1 MELNKNNMKKIMAI
15 ITFTVILCALLIN
28 FSAFLKYLG
37 FLFGVLYPFILGAAI
52 AFCLNIP
59 MCFFE
64 RKLFSQKK
72 EKSKKNRMGAA
83 MARPVSLTL
92 TLLCLAGVIA
102 LVIGVVV
109 PQLGSTFESI
119 SDAMKTFLPKAQV
132 WLEETF
138 SGKEE
143 VVNYINSFNL
153 ENLDWGKWVA
163 TFKDFAVNGAGSVL
177 SYTINA
183 TVAVVNSTVTFFVAF
198 IFAIYVLTQK
208 EKLARQ
214 FTKIIQAF
222 FSPKAVERILHVCS
236 LSHDTFSKFITGQC
250 VEALILGAMFFVVMG
265 IFRFPYALL
274 VGILIAFTAL
284 IPIVGAFIGCFIGAF
299 LILMVNPMQ
308 AFAFVIMFLILQQI
322 EGNLIY
328 PHVVGNSV
336 GLPSMWVL
344 FAAMVGGSLMGI
356 AGMLIFIPIMSVLYS
371 LMRDWVNT
379 RLKEKKADGSIE
391 T

>member
-1 MELNKNNMKKIMAI
+1 MELNKNNMKKIMVI

-37 FLFGVLYPFILGAAI
+37 FLLGVLYPFILGAAI

-64 RKLFSQKK
+64 RKLFSVKNGKK
-72 EKSKKNRMGAA
+72 PRVRTA

-119 SDAMKTFLPKAQV
+119 SDAMKTFLPKAQI
-132 WLEETF
+132 WLEERF

-143 VVNYINSFNL
+143 VVNYISSINL
-153 ENLDWGKWVA
+153 ENLDWGKWVE
-163 TFKDFAVNGAGSVL
+163 TLKDFAVNGAGSVL

-208 EKLARQ
+208 EKLAYQ
-214 FTKIIQAF
+214 ATKIVQAF
-222 FSPKAVERILHVCS
+222 FSKKAVEKILHVCS
-236 LSHDTFSKFITGQC
+236 LSHFTFSRFITGQC
-250 VEALILGAMFFVVMG
+250 VEALILGAMFFVAMV

-379 RLKEKKADGSIE
+379 RLKEKKMEAS
-391 T
+391 